1 MNMSKFPDREDID
14 LLSSDKIV
22 KTKKTYAFKFK
33 GSI

>member
-22 KTKKTYAFKFK
+22 KTYAFKFK
-33 GSI
+33 DSI